1 MKVTAYNVIANH
13 LKEGTHMSHTDHI
26 EEVTEQVT
34 KILPRQLASLVEV
47 LSTLRKLLRRIA
59 VIGQVVLAVLGL
71 IFAIYHFREWQKRST
86 ELSERIEA
94 SLAAKLDNTVWQH
107 KGLGAYLLGRIEPES
122 DRSDP
127 KDTVMVMEIK
137 DRITEI
143 AKLVDKQRSEVEK
156 PREQEPSASDAEE
169 NRRVELGVKEVKRL
183 VEAVVA
189 TEPSD
194 PKSTPTPNLTP
205 TPTPTYSVAVPNP
218 LRLELI
224 NDPSIKTKGAPTS
237 QAIIAGDKDFFL
249 FLPVTALRRKGL
261 TYTLLDENDPKG
273 LKEALAYNPDIV
285 LDLILGA
292 QLVNQMK
299 ALDLQELNRRPVIQA
314 YFITESGLMLIRS
327 NGKPDQR
334 SFYEKL
340 FQKHYNFTDRAYF
353 WEAVSELKKRP
364 SEQTNPP
371 YQLDYV
377 SEPYIDLGG
386 HGLVRT
392 YSKAF
397 RLANGRYGVLCLDA
411 REDRLRAAV
420 ESRLEALQP
429 DDSTKTYQP
438 ATLNINEEG
447 VVKEDLPEDFQWF
460 ADRLGREKANQA
472 GLLGRI
478 VSQDSSNDQVLRYTI
493 PWKTTMTDNKSR
505 NVELMLVRIDLN
517 RFWSKQNWRIVYM
530 CVGLMVFL
538 AVTLNIFQDYL
549 LLKKQISELAKTVDR
564 VMTYATNP
572 YVRLNSDNEFEEI
585 NDSFLELLE
594 YYNKDDL
601 VGTSSRRTFWSLLDS
616 DSERKYKQILKASA
630 SGMPATE
637 YSINLSKKGDRG
649 NVRVLVYGESIDFPE
664 IRKEK
669 YPHRFG
675 IVLSAHEVDEN
686 GLERPIELGKKVRE
700 KLENALTQGTKL
712 SQPDA

>member
-1 MKVTAYNVIANH
+1 MPHSDDMDN
-13 LKEGTHMSHTDHI
+13 
-26 EEVTEQVT
+26 VTEQVT
-34 KILPRQLASLVEV
+34 KLLPRQLASLVEV

-71 IFAIYHFREWQKRST
+71 LFAIYHFREWEKRST
-86 ELSERIEA
+86 ELSKRIEA

-122 DRSDP
+122 GRSDP
-127 KDTVMVMEIK
+127 KDAAMAAEIR
-137 DRITEI
+137 DTIGEI
-143 AKLVDKQRSEVEK
+143 AKLVDKQRAEVEK
-156 PREQEPSASDAEE
+156 PREQKPSASDAEE
-169 NRRVELGVKEVKRL
+169 NRRVELEVEEVKRL
-183 VEAVVA
+183 VKAVIA

-194 PKSTPTPNLTP
+194 PKSTPTPSLTP
-205 TPTPTYSVAVPNP
+205 TPTPIYSIAVPNP
-218 LRLELI
+218 LRLQVI
-224 NDPSIKTKGAPTS
+224 NDPSIKTKDAPTS

-249 FLPVTALRRKGL
+249 FLPATALRRKGL
-261 TYTLLDENDPKG
+261 NYVPLYENDPKG
-273 LKEALAYNPDIV
+273 LKEALTHNPDIV
-285 LDLILGA
+285 LDLTLAA

-299 ALDLQELNRRPVIQA
+299 ELDLQELDGRPVIQA

-340 FQKHYNFTDRAYF
+340 FHKYYNFTDRAYF
-353 WEAVSELKKRP
+353 WEAVSELKKKP
-364 SEQTNPP
+364 DEETNPP
-371 YQLDYV
+371 YQLHYI

-386 HGLVRT
+386 HGLVKT

-397 RLANGRYGVLCLDA
+397 KLPNRRYGVLCLDA
-411 REDRLRAAV
+411 REDRLRGEV
-420 ESRLEALQP
+420 ESRLQALQP
-429 DDSTKTYQP
+429 DDSTKTYQG

-447 VVKEDLPEDFQWF
+447 GIIGELPKDFQWF

-478 VSQDSSNDQVLRYTI
+478 VSQDSPNEQILRYTI

-505 NVELMLVRIDLN
+505 NVELMLVSIDLN
-517 RFWSKQNWRIVYM
+517 RFWSKQTWRIVYM
-530 CVGLMVFL
+530 CVGFMVFL

-549 LLKKQISELAKTVDR
+549 LLKKEISELAKTVDR

-572 YVRLNSDNEFEEI
+572 YVRLNSDNEFEKV
-585 NDSFLELLE
+585 NDSFLDLLE
-594 YYNKDDL
+594 YNSEPDL
-601 VGTSSRRTFWSLLDS
+601 INEGTSSRRTFRSLLDPDS
-616 DSERKYKQILKASA
+616 DRAYTHILKTST
-630 SGMPATE
+630 SGVPATE
-637 YSINLSKKGDRG
+637 YSITLLKRG
-649 NVRVLVYGESIDFPE
+649 GRGKVRALVYGESIDFPE

-686 GLERPIELGKKVRE
+686 GRETPIELGKKVRE
-700 KLENALTQGTKL
+700 KVEDALTQGTKL
-712 SQPDA
+712 SQPDE